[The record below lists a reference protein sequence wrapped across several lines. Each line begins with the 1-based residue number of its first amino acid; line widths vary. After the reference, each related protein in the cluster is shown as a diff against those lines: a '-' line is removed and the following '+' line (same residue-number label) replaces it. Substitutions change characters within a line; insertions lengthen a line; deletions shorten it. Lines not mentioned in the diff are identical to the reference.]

1 MINKEV
7 YHITFNIPSGLLQ
20 IRESFYRRMANR
32 TIIVAAEDVSIYILL
47 FLADTAVQCA
57 LRPLNGLLPV
67 SSCFLT
73 PTPPQMCKGKSY
85 PRTGHEDPEGE

>member
-7 YHITFNIPSGLLQ
+7 YHITFNIPSGFLQ
-20 IRESFYRRMANR
+20 IRESFYKRMANR
-32 TIIVAAEDVSIYILL
+32 TIVVAAEDVSIYVYILI

-57 LRPLNGLLPV
+57 LCPLNGLFPV

-73 PTPPQMCKGKSY
+73 PQVRKGKSY
-85 PRTGHEDPEGE
+85 PRTGHEGPEGE